1 MKKVIFKGC
10 ATALVTPFTND
21 GINFEELR
29 KLIEF
34 QILEGIDGLVICGT
48 TGESSTMS
56 LAEKKSVIDFS
67 VKVANCR
74 VPIIAGTGGNN
85 TADAVAMS
93 KYAESVGADALL
105 LVTPYYNK
113 TTQKGLIAHFSKI
126 AERVNIPIILYNV
139 PSRTGLNIEPE
150 ICLESSKIPNIVAI
164 KEASGN
170 ISQVAKIAN
179 LCNDELTI
187 YSGNDD
193 QILPILS
200 LGGLGVISVLSNVY
214 PKFVHELVMDYLTGN
229 WQKATASQI
238 YSLPLINALF
248 SEVNPIPI
256 KYALN
261 KIGFNCGIPRL
272 PLIELSDKN
281 KERIDT
287 LLKETSKITILYYA
301 FLLIFLWFLYINSNF

>member
-34 QILEGIDGLVICGT
+34 QILEGIDALVICGT

-67 VKVANCR
+67 VKVANGR

-93 KYAESVGADALL
+93 KYAESVGADGLL

-126 AERVNIPIILYNV
+126 AESVNIPIILYNV

-150 ICLESSKIPNIVAI
+150 ICLELSKIPNIVAI

-179 LCNDELTI
+179 LCNDDLTI

-214 PKFVHELVMDYLTGN
+214 PKFVHEMVMDYLTGN

-287 LLKETSKITILYYA
+287 LLKETSKITI
-301 FLLIFLWFLYINSNF
+301 